1 MKKTKFSESQIVAIL
16 QEGEAGLPVAQ
27 ILRKYGIS
35 QATYYNWKSK
45 YGGASVAELKRL
57 KELEVENAK
66 LKRMYADLALENAAI
81 KDVLGRKPLT
91 PSAKRESIRIMTEEH
106 GVSVKRACQ
115 AARLSRAAYY
125 RPEADRGA
133 RDREVIEA
141 LNEIVS
147 KELRWG
153 FWKCFDRLRQMGKPW
168 NHKRVHRVYCQMR
181 LNQKRRTKRRLPT
194 RERQPLMATQI
205 INAVWALD
213 FMHDTLYS
221 GRTFRTLNVIDEAD
235 RGCLGID
242 LSTSIP
248 AARVIRF
255 VEQLI
260 EIHGKPAAIRCDNG
274 PELTSYDF
282 TEWCKAKDIELRF
295 IQPGK
300 PDQNAYI
307 ERFNRTYREEVLNAY
322 LFDSISEV
330 REITDDW
337 LGRYNEIRPHD
348 ALGSL

>member
-1 MKKTKFSESQIVAIL
+1 
-16 QEGEAGLPVAQ
+16 
-27 ILRKYGIS
+27 
-35 QATYYNWKSK
+35 
-45 YGGASVAELKRL
+45 
-57 KELEVENAK
+57 
-66 LKRMYADLALENAAI
+66 
-81 KDVLGRKPLT
+81 
-91 PSAKRESIRIMTEEH
+91 
-106 GVSVKRACQ
+106 
-115 AARLSRAAYY
+115 
-125 RPEADRGA
+125 
-133 RDREVIEA
+133 VIEA

-194 RERQPLMATQI
+194 RPRQPLMATQM

-213 FMHDTLYS
+213 FMHDTLYR
-221 GRTFRTLNVIDEAD
+221 GRTFWTLNVIDEAD

-274 PELTSYDF
+274 PELTRYDF
-282 TEWCKAKDIELRF
+282 TEWCKAKDIELLF

-300 PDQNAYI
+300 PDQNAFI

-348 ALGSL
+348 ALGSLPPARYGERLLAAEIPL